1 MEELMQ
7 SLVGELREM
16 KMTMQALQGKV
27 STLENQG
34 GETPPQGN
42 QIGEDNPRAAVGAPE
57 EESALLLRMKKTCNV
72 EPYMGQRAMGVVE
85 NWISRMNRYLRL
97 FSTQISDQ
105 TAGVFACGYLTDKA
119 LTWYDAWE
127 RTLLTKNR
135 IVTWTA
141 LQAGLLRNFQ
151 SVDSVQMARTR
162 MWNLKQ
168 DKSLQEYVEAFLD
181 LQVVIT
187 DMSGAE
193 ALDVFKRELKEK
205 IKKEVM
211 LQNPQTVFEAIAC
224 AQRVAD
230 TKNAEVFKEE
240 IVEDNL
246 SDEWSGC
253 GVIMVTMEEFVWNQD
268 VATNADVS
276 DTLLGIAEE
285 EDVFKEEDAD
295 QHNEG
300 LSTTSIMKQKK
311 RNLKRLGSGKTKITS
326 KCTSQL
332 CWCPEWERK
341 RGEEESEEATTEEN
355 K

>member
-1 MEELMQ
+1 
-7 SLVGELREM
+7 
-16 KMTMQALQGKV
+16 
-27 STLENQG
+27 
-34 GETPPQGN
+34 
-42 QIGEDNPRAAVGAPE
+42 
-57 EESALLLRMKKTCNV
+57 
-72 EPYMGQRAMGVVE
+72 
-85 NWISRMNRYLRL
+85 
-97 FSTQISDQ
+97 
-105 TAGVFACGYLTDKA
+105 
-119 LTWYDAWE
+119 
-127 RTLLTKNR
+127 
-135 IVTWTA
+135 
-141 LQAGLLRNFQ
+141 
-151 SVDSVQMARTR
+151 MARTR

-193 ALDVFKRELKEK
+193 ALDVFKRGLKEK

-240 IVEDNL
+240 IVEDNR

-253 GVIMVTMEEFVWNQD
+253 GVIMVTMEEFVWNQV
-268 VATNADVS
+268 VATNAGIS
-276 DTLLGIAEE
+276 DTLLGITEE
-285 EDVFKEEDAD
+285 KDVFKEENAD
-295 QHNEG
+295 HYNEM

-311 RNLKRLGSGKTKITS
+311 RSNGKTKITS

-341 RGEEESEEATTEEN
+341 RGEVDSEGATTEEN
-355 K
+355 KCTISRC